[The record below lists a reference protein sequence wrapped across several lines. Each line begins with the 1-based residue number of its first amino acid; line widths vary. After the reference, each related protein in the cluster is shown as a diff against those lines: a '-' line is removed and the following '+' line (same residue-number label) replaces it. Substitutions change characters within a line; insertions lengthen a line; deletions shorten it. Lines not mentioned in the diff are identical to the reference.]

1 MKFRKSVKSD
11 IKDIMDII
19 SEAQEYFKMNGIDQW
34 QNNYPN
40 KEVISNDIDNGESY
54 VFLKDDKIAA
64 TTVISFRGEKTY
76 DSITDGQWITNG
88 KFAVIHRIA
97 VHNDY
102 KGLGISK
109 EIIKTAE
116 ELSIENDI
124 HSIKADTHKEN
135 IPMQNLLKKSGFKYC
150 GIIYLEDG
158 AERVAFEKVI

>member
-76 DSITDGQWITNG
+76 DSITDGQWITNE